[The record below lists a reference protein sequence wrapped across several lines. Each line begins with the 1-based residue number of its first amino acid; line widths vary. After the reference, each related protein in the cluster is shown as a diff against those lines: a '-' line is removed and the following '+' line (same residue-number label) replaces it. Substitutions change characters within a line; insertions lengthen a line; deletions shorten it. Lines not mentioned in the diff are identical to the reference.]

1 MRSAKEAI
9 AYLKKIHTLVR
20 YLEICDGNMQ
30 EGSFRC
36 DANVSVRPVG
46 QAEFGTRAE
55 IKNVNSFRFVEKAI
69 DYEIERHIRERE
81 AGREI
86 VQETR
91 LYDEAQQRTFAMRSK
106 EDAHDYRYFPDPD
119 LPPLRVSEDL
129 YQAERAALPE
139 LPRARR
145 RRYVDTLGL
154 SPYDADLL
162 TQERAVSDYF
172 EAALARLPDEPKLV
186 ANWINGELAAAL
198 NAAQLAVTAARVSP
212 DALAGLLAR
221 IKDGTVSGK
230 LAKDV
235 FAAMWAGE
243 GDADTVIAARGLA
256 QVSDDAALVAAID
269 QVIAANPAQ
278 AGQFRAGDEKVFG
291 WFVGQAMKATRG
303 KANPQRLNEL
313 LRRRLLPPS

>member
-1 MRSAKEAI
+1 MGAD
-9 AYLKKIHTLVR
+9 L
-20 YLEICDGNMQ
+20 LE
-30 EGSFRC
+30 
-36 DANVSVRPVG
+36 
-46 QAEFGTRAE
+46 
-55 IKNVNSFRFVEKAI
+55 
-69 DYEIERHIRERE
+69 
-81 AGREI
+81 
-86 VQETR
+86 
-91 LYDEAQQRTFAMRSK
+91 
-106 EDAHDYRYFPDPD
+106 
-119 LPPLRVSEDL
+119 
-129 YQAERAALPE
+129 AERAALPE

-145 RRYVDTLGL
+145 RRHVETLGL

-186 ANWINGELAAAL
+186 ANWINGELAATL
-198 NAAQLAVTAARVSP
+198 NAAQLAITAARVSP

-235 FAAMWAGE
+235 FAAMWAGA

-269 QVIAANPAQ
+269 QVIGANPAQ

-291 WFVGQAMKATRG
+291 WLVGQAMKATRG

-313 LRRRLLPPS
+313 LRQRLLYLP